1 VAHQLVV
8 TILLV
13 PDSDSPIIGASQE
26 DGAVIRMPEWVA
38 PDTVDGAHV
47 AVVVVG
53 VALRERGGALV
64 HGTVLS
70 GDEVVV
76 ASIIHGEVNGKA
88 TGVDECHTARFLL
101 IDSAGINIF
110 LVGIRLTLEL
120 LQVAVL

>member
-1 VAHQLVV
+1 MAHQLVV

-47 AVVVVG
+47 AVVVIG
-53 VALRERGGALV
+53 VALREGGGALV
-64 HGTVLS
+64 HRTVLS
-70 GDEVVV
+70 GDEIVVT
-76 ASIIHGEVNGKA
+76 SIIHGEVDGKA
-88 TGVDECHTARFLL
+88 TGVDKCHTARFLL

-110 LVGIRLTLEL
+110 LVGICLSFEL
-120 LQVAVL
+120 LQVAIL